1 MPRRRKVNNLL
12 GLAVLAFLMM
22 GRPTHPYEMANL
34 LRKTGKEQDM
44 KIKWGSFYTV
54 IENLAKHGLIEPVGS
69 DRDGRRPERTS
80 YAITD
85 AGREEARDWLREL
98 VTVPDTEATR
108 FEAALSVLGVLSPD
122 EVTEALEA
130 RTKALEAGIAGARGA
145 LAASTQAVPR
155 IFLIEAEYALAMR
168 EAELAWVRGLA
179 REIAEGTL
187 TGAAEWREYHRSGQM
202 PAELITMLYEGIT
215 DSPDND

>member
-1 MPRRRKVNNLL
+1 MPRRRVNNLL

-22 GRPTHPYEMANL
+22 GRPTHPYEMATL

-69 DRDGRRPERTS
+69 DRDGRRPERTR

-85 AGREEARDWLREL
+85 EGRAEVRDWLREL
-98 VTVPDTEATR
+98 VSFPETEANQ

-122 EVTEALEA
+122 EVTEALET
-130 RTKALEAGIAGARGA
+130 RMKSLEAAIAGTRSA
-145 LAASTQAVPR
+145 LAASGAAVPR

-168 EAELAWVRGLA
+168 EAELAWVRGLT

-187 TGAAEWREYHRSGQM
+187 TGVAEWREYHRTGQM
-202 PAELITMLYEGIT
+202 PAELMTLLYEGIT
-215 DSPDND
+215 DNPE

>member
-1 MPRRRKVNNLL
+1 MPRRRVNNLL

-69 DRDGRRPERTS
+69 DRDGRRPERTR

-85 AGREEARDWLREL
+85 EGRDEVRDWLREL
-98 VTVPDTEATR
+98 VSFPETEANQ

-122 EVTEALEA
+122 EVTEALEN
-130 RTKALEAGIAGARGA
+130 RTTSLEAAIAGSRGA
-145 LAASTQAVPR
+145 LAASGEAVPR

-168 EAELAWVRGLA
+168 EAELAWVRGLT

-187 TGAAEWREYHRSGQM
+187 TGVAEWREYHRTGQM
-202 PAELITMLYEGIT
+202 PAELMTLLYEGIT
-215 DSPDND
+215 DTPE